1 LIDAISDQEI
11 PYNNEKQESWIP
23 NSDSV
28 FNKFVVNLL
37 HVRLHFG
44 KVGQH
49 IVHDSAPLF
58 MSQCIGFPITC
69 TSELPSEKAEVR
81 FIFGSIVSRGWIMHA
96 GKVVTI
102 VHCCE
107 V

>member
-1 LIDAISDQEI
+1 MPVVIKKFPITMRNKRVGYHI
-11 PYNNEKQESWIP
+11 
-23 NSDSV
+23 

-49 IVHDSAPLF
+49 IVHDSVPLF
-58 MSQCIGFPITC
+58 MSQCLGFPITY
-69 TSELPSEKAEVR
+69 TSKLPSEKAEVP
-81 FIFGSIVSRGWIMHA
+81 FIFARIVARGWIMHA

-102 VHCCE
+102 VTCCK

>member
-1 LIDAISDQEI
+1 MIDASSDQEI
-11 PYNNEKQESWIP
+11 PYNKEKQESWIP
-23 NSDSV
+23 NSDNI

-37 HVRLHFG
+37 HVRLHFE

-49 IVHDSAPLF
+49 IVHDSVPLF
-58 MSQCIGFPITC
+58 MSQCLGFPITC
-69 TSELPSEKAEVR
+69 TSELPSKKTKVR
-81 FIFGSIVSRGWIMHA
+81 LIFASIVARGWIMHA

-102 VHCCE
+102 VTCCE

>member
-1 LIDAISDQEI
+1 MIDASSDQEI

-23 NSDSV
+23 NSDNI

-58 MSQCIGFPITC
+58 MSQCLGFPITC

-81 FIFGSIVSRGWIMHA
+81 FIFASIVARGWIMHA

-102 VHCCE
+102 VTCCE